1 MHPQVAERA
10 EVRNGSLGSKVAGF
24 GFSKRAAQ
32 LIAMDIIEVAQ
43 PLAYISHLQAT
54 P

>member
-10 EVRNGSLGSKVAGF
+10 EVRNGSLGGKVAGF
-24 GFSKRAAQ
+24 GSSKGAAQ
-32 LIAMDIIEVAQ
+32 LIAMEIIEVAQ